1 MRKKTLSKR
10 QKSVTLTT
18 GKYDTT
24 LFPKRTQEQL
34 AWLKEERAEKLR
46 NMNLKVKPYLVGS
59 KGLTRQ
65 NQTAFFVGLGF
76 ITAVFIFV
84 VFLLTR

>member
-1 MRKKTLSKR
+1 MKKTNKHR
-10 QKSVTLTT
+10 KSVTLTT

-46 NMNLKVKPYLVGS
+46 NMNLKVKPYIVTS
-59 KGLTRQ
+59 HLTRQ